1 MSRDRAKRK
10 GKAGTDASPIRVCS
24 GGRQDICHRHDGR
37 QGEWAGKAIWRQ
49 TEIPPVSED
58 TPMYCHSMGM
68 TALMLTEVEELG
80 EREGSGIGELVRS
93 EHRERF
99 CLTLH

>member
-1 MSRDRAKRK
+1 MPAPSEYAPEAGKTSVTAMMGDK
-10 GKAGTDASPIRVCS
+10 GNGLEKPF
-24 GGRQDICHRHDGR
+24 GGRLEGP
-37 QGEWAGKAIWRQ
+37 
-49 TEIPPVSED
+49 EIPPVSED

-80 EREGSGIGELVRS
+80 EREGSGIGKQVHS

-99 CLTLH
+99 CLTLS